1 MLDPDP
7 NTDNHAHMNIWCKI
21 FTIGSLQ
28 TGKHFFREAYSRA
41 TIGSLQLVHYKLELP
56 QNNLPKCRE
65 ARTNQRKK
73 VLRT

>member
-28 TGKHFFREAYSRA
+28 TGKH
-41 TIGSLQLVHYKLELP
+41 LELP
-56 QNNLPKCRE
+56 QNNLPKM
-65 ARTNQRKK
+65 
-73 VLRT
+73 